1 MMKNLLERIRAL
13 WPSRPDVSNEEA
25 TETALLVFPKCC

>member
-1 MMKNLLERIRAL
+1 MKNLLKHVRTL
-13 WPSRPDVSNEEA
+13 WPTRIEQTPKQA

>member
-1 MMKNLLERIRAL
+1 MKNLLKRVRAL
-13 WPSRPDVSNEEA
+13 WPAHIEQTPEQA

>member
-1 MMKNLLERIRAL
+1 MKNWLKSL
-13 WPSRPDVSNEEA
+13 WPARPKQTPEQA